1 MISASLS
8 QTTTVTFLYLSILYY
23 SVFKGQKLN
32 DSLGEIPPSFINL
45 KSFVGLPGFP

>member
-8 QTTTVTFLYLSILYY
+8 QTTTVTFLLYY

-32 DSLGEIPPSFINL
+32 DSLVEIPPSFINL